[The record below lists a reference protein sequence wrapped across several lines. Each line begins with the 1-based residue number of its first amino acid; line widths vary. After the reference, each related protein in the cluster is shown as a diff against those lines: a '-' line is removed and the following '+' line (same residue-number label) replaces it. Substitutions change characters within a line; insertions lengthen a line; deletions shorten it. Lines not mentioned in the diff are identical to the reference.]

1 MVELT
6 KTLDKQIG
14 SERFEIACISYEGVR
29 EASGFQRR
37 VLTTRPQYK
46 VNGKVVSRAVFT
58 AMKDA
63 AKAAS

>member
-1 MVELT
+1 MAELT

-14 SERFEIACISYEGVR
+14 GDRFEIACISYEGVR

-46 VNGKVVSRAVFT
+46 VNDKVVSRAVFFT
-58 AMKDA
+58 MKDA